1 MYSGVATSTHGHYST
16 GLKAN
21 DRDQRRFEAG
31 IQTKSTSTAV
41 DTQANDIR
49 MDYLLPSQSSQR
61 GGNYVFRKR
70 KHAEIDN
77 SDDDDEFLGYS
88 QA

>member
-1 MYSGVATSTHGHYST
+1 MHHGEATSTHVHYST

-21 DRDQRRFEAG
+21 ERDQRRFEAG

-49 MDYLLPSQSSQR
+49 MENLLPSQR
-61 GGNYVFRKR
+61 GNLVIRKR
-70 KHAEIDN
+70 KYVEIDN
-77 SDDDDEFLGYS
+77 SDDDDEFLGFS